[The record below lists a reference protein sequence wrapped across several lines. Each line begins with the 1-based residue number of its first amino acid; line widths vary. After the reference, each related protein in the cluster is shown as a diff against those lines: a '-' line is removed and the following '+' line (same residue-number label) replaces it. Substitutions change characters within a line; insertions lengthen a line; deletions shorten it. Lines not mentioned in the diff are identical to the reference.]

1 MYPCMRSHPL
11 CHPASISHLK
21 TPFSPSSPPPLPSP
35 ASSGLAQGYY
45 VPQSLIDRE
54 GNVLDADLVLNEVAA
69 DGDQFV
75 VEVSEGPAAFTT
87 R

>member
-1 MYPCMRSHPL
+1 M
-11 CHPASISHLK
+11 
-21 TPFSPSSPPPLPSP
+21 
-35 ASSGLAQGYY
+35 
-45 VPQSLIDRE
+45 PQSLIDRE